1 MSYGKKD
8 IVNVDGKKLMVRDT
22 VLTLSNLISLS
33 RILIVVPVVY
43 LHQKNDLQIN
53 NLIISLIIYGVV
65 SDYLDGLIARLTNTI
80 SEFGKIADPIADKI
94 SAGLLFIYTVYLG
107 WVPLWF
113 MVLFATRDT
122 LIITGSSL
130 IRRKFGKVAMAIMS
144 GKISVNILSL
154 YWISVF
160 FFPEWIEV
168 QFWLMWA
175 SVAIMTYSF
184 FDYMHRFRLIMK
196 GAEFN

>member
-168 QFWLMWA
+168 QFWLMWE